1 MPMGGGFW
9 TQRKPYAV
17 LVGLCALTLVL
28 GGCGGHAAAP
38 PLGSAGSAACPQT
51 PSGHFDKT
59 KFAAHAG
66 LGFGAF
72 HHFIYRPFKSGE
84 LSSGTP
90 GRVGRL
96 AKAGLAT
103 AFTVHELKVAKRDA
117 EDDPTLCR
125 AVAAPLSQAA
135 ASLQRLSGSVRSGNV
150 SGGDLDQVNGTL
162 GQAQQGSA
170 REGDPAPDQVPSS
183 DQLTHPT

>member
-1 MPMGGGFW
+1 VRRRL
-9 TQRKPYAV
+9 QAV
-17 LVGLCALTLVL
+17 LIGLCALALVL
-28 GGCGGHAAAP
+28 AGCGGSRTAAP
-38 PLGSAGSAACPQT
+38 PLGAQGSAACPQA

-59 KFAAHAG
+59 KFATHAG

-72 HHFIYRPFKSGE
+72 HHFIYRPFKSGD

-90 GRVGRL
+90 GRIGRL

-125 AVAAPLSQAA
+125 AVAAPLSEAA
-135 ASLQRLSGSVRSGNV
+135 ASLQRLGGSVRSGKV
-150 SGGDLDQVNGTL
+150 SGNDLDQVNGTL

-170 REGDPAPDQVPSS
+170 REGDPVTDQVPTSE
-183 DQLTHPT
+183 QLTHPT